1 MVSLKPLTTS
11 VLKALKSASGI
22 DAAAL
27 AKQLGQ
33 DYAVV
38 MGAINELAE
47 HDLGYFKEEEAIE
60 IALTAEGADYGKNHL
75 PETRLFKLICDL
87 KVKQIE
93 LNALKEKAK
102 TELGM
107 DEKLFFLSVGHLKQ
121 ARWISQ
127 AKIRDSVQVIVLKQ
141 EYEAKPEEQLLAL
154 LVAKGGSS
162 DLREIPEEMKPMVD
176 GFKKRTLVI
185 EKKYTKRALYLTDKG
200 KKLDLSKVSVLDE
213 VTHLTTEMITTGS
226 WKGIKL
232 KAYDVS
238 KPGAHLNAGKIHPL
252 IEIINK
258 VREIFFSMGF
268 IEIRGPIIESAFF
281 NFDALYQPQDHP
293 AREMH
298 DTFYLSNPARA
309 RLPDEKYVKAV
320 AEVHENGG
328 NTGSTGWGYKWNRD
342 VATQTIMRTHTTA
355 TTVRQLGKAI
365 EEGVKLP
372 LKVFSIDR
380 VYRNEKVDFKHLAEF
395 MQVEGIV
402 IGERLSLADL
412 RGLLVEFYTKMG
424 FEKVITRPGFF
435 PYTEPSL
442 EVSVFS
448 KELGKWMEIGGSGIF
463 RPEVCT
469 PWGIKEPVRVLAW
482 GQGLERIAM
491 LRLKRSDIRDLYK
504 NPLSWLRKA
513 PYPRL

>member
-1 MVSLKPLTTS
+1 MILSLKPVS
-11 VLKALKSASGI
+11 IQVLKALKDASGI
-22 DAAAL
+22 DANNL
-27 AKQLGQ
+27 ASQMRL
-33 DYAVV
+33 DYVVV

-47 HDLGYFKEEEAIE
+47 HDLGYFKEEEATE
-60 IALTAEGADYGKNHL
+60 LVLTDEGNDYATKGL
-75 PETRLFKLICDL
+75 PESRLFKLLFDL
-87 KVKQIE
+87 KVKEIE
-93 LNALKEKAK
+93 LNELKAK
-102 TELGM
+102 ATKQLGI
-107 DEKLFFLSVGHLKQ
+107 DEKIFFLALGNLKQ
-121 ARWISQ
+121 ARWTSQ
-127 AKIRDSVQVIVLKQ
+127 AKVGDSVKVLVLKQ
-141 EYEAKPEEQLLAL
+141 EYEEKQEEQLLKL
-154 LVAKGGSS
+154 LNVE
-162 DLREIPEEMKPMVD
+162 DPLDVREIPAEFKEYVEQ
-176 GFKKRTLVI
+176 FKKRKLIT
-185 EKKYTKRALYLTDKG
+185 EKKYTKRTLHLTEIG
-200 KKLDLSKVSVLDE
+200 KNLDSSKIGTLQE
-213 VTHLTTEMITTGS
+213 VTRLSTEMIKSGS
-226 WKGIKL
+226 WKDATL
-232 KAYDVS
+232 KAYDVT
-238 KPGAHLNAGKIHPL
+238 KPGAHLNAGKIHPVV
-252 IEIINK
+252 EIINK

-268 IEIRGPIIESAFF
+268 IEIRGPIVESAFF
-281 NFDALYQPQDHP
+281 NFDALFQPQDHP

-298 DTFYLSNPARA
+298 DTFYLSNPAKA
-309 RLPDEKYVKAV
+309 NLPPDKFVKAV

-328 NTGSTGWGYKWNRD
+328 NTGSTGWGYKWNKEI
-342 VATQTIMRTHTTA
+342 AMQTVLRTHTTA

-412 RGLLVEFYTKMG
+412 RGTLVEFYNKMG
-424 FEKVITRPGFF
+424 FEKIITRPGFF

-442 EVSVFS
+442 EISVFS

-491 LRLKRSDIRDLYK
+491 LRLKRNDIRDLYR